1 MLERLHVRSF
11 RGFRDLEIA
20 QLSRINLVA
29 GANNVGKTTLLEAV
43 FLLSGAASARMA
55 VNGHVIRDQD
65 QGKSPQSWA
74 SVYWKP
80 LFAELNTSTPVVVSG
95 HHSTVGAM
103 KLEIAWGRKL
113 RTEIPREGH
122 EKANSHEQSLKFTY
136 FDQESGSIES
146 EIRETAEKFNFEQKH
161 KYFPFTTAI
170 LQPGDGDVNDDA
182 VSLGKLRTQ
191 KRGHHLLDA
200 LRVVEPRLQGV
211 EDNSSSGAP
220 MIWVDIGLRELVPL
234 LVMGAGLTHVA
245 RIVLRAADAK
255 DGVLLIDEIENG
267 LHHSVLSNVWLAI
280 EKAVELFNVQVFA
293 TTHSHECVTAAY
305 NALGPNGFRL
315 HRLDAV
321 DDVTSCVTYSSEA
334 LEGAI
339 RHNLEFR

>member
-11 RGFRDLEIA
+11 RGFHDLEVT
-20 QLSRINLVA
+20 QLGRINLVA

-43 FLLSGAASARMA
+43 FLLSGAANARMA
-55 VNGHVIRDQD
+55 INGHVIRDQD
-65 QGKSPQSWA
+65 QGKSPRSWA

-80 LFAELNTSTPVVVSG
+80 FFAELNTSQPVIISG
-95 HHSTVGAM
+95 HHSTIGDM
-103 KLEIAWGRKL
+103 KLDISWGRKL
-113 RTEIPREGH
+113 RTEIPREEHG
-122 EKANSHEQSLKFTY
+122 KAHSHEQSLKFTY
-136 FDQESGSIES
+136 FDQQSGAIES
-146 EIRETAEKFNFEQKH
+146 EINETVEKFNFGQKH
-161 KYFPFTTAI
+161 KYIPFATAI

-182 VSLGKLRTQ
+182 VSLGQLRTQ

-200 LRVVEPRLQGV
+200 LQVVEPRLQGI
-211 EDNSSSGAP
+211 EDNSSSGDP

-245 RIVLRAADAK
+245 RIVLRAAVAK

-280 EKAVELFNVQVFA
+280 ERVVELFGVQIFA
-293 TTHSHECVTAAY
+293 TTHSRECVAAAY
-305 NALGPNGFRL
+305 DALGADGFRL
-315 HRLDAV
+315 HRLDVAEE
-321 DDVTSCVTYSSEA
+321 TTRCVTYSSEA
-334 LEGAI
+334 LEGAM